1 MADEIVFTNEIIAQL
16 IHGLREIRGEQ
27 GYGELI
33 IVIKK
38 GYPEYVNYQVDKRFK
53 LPEEK
58 KE

>member
-38 GYPEYVNYQVDKRFK
+38 GFP
-53 LPEEK
+53 
-58 KE
+58 